1 MIDRSTSDVLV
12 ATHVL
17 LNVCRWLSP
26 GFISNSFCCAPWLV
40 WTADSRLVHLS
51 MMKSEWMML
60 FLFQTRLV
68 DPMDVDW
75 GVWDRWKKKCG
86 ERAVKVQAWLLKRGR
101 VGAPP
106 SPSLLTNHP
115 PCWRSSVEC
124 VWWCYHVGFGWMSWF
139 DKCRW
144 RIGDWAA
151 AFCFAVSTTSSN
163 TTTHSLLLFQ
173 CVHASHYDHCQ
184 VLAWLNWPETVVV
197 GVGGVFVAGDHSSCF
212 LCCCCWLWWP
222 SAYFLLVPTLPIPL
236 LTCTEGADHLCSL
249 LLQE

>member
-1 MIDRSTSDVLV
+1 
-12 ATHVL
+12 
-17 LNVCRWLSP
+17 
-26 GFISNSFCCAPWLV
+26 
-40 WTADSRLVHLS
+40 
-51 MMKSEWMML
+51 
-60 FLFQTRLV
+60 
-68 DPMDVDW
+68 
-75 GVWDRWKKKCG
+75 
-86 ERAVKVQAWLLKRGR
+86 
-101 VGAPP
+101 
-106 SPSLLTNHP
+106 LTNHP